1 MKRIAVLLISL
12 VIMMLIPNIYT
23 MLWFITVSSVILFYN
38 YYIVDIKIT
47 PKKDMY
53 YTRRN
58 Y

>member
-12 VIMMLIPNIYT
+12 VIMMLIPNVLTI
-23 MLWFITVSSVILFYN
+23 LWFIFTCSGVLFYN
-38 YYIVDIKIT
+38 YYNVEVKVT

-53 YTRRN
+53 YTRR